1 MNLQLMV
8 TSLLLAGIVITN
20 CERERRLSAEVEA
33 SRHQVVEITAAYKQ
47 RLLDQQEQYEALQE
61 QSTLRLSELSDLRAD
76 AARLRA
82 ELSAAN
88 ARAATLSHGQGRPE
102 PPADNSGERLA
113 AMGTALEE
121 ATALISE
128 RDQCAVDYN
137 ALRAQCLGGN
147 HGSVDRNSAKK
158 AH

>member
-33 SRHQVVEITAAYKQ
+33 SRHQVVELTAAYKQ
-47 RLLDQQEQYEALQE
+47 RLLD
-61 QSTLRLSELSDLRAD
+61 
-76 AARLRA
+76 RLRA

-102 PPADNSGERLA
+102 PPADNPGERLA